1 MEKLRASR
9 RHLEVISCALQ
20 EKIQVR
26 GQSREQHNHRD
37 FGHGL
42 LGGRLH
48 GHERH
53 RQREDGRGPLSCV
66 LGHTFRDA
74 RGGGCARGTNIW
86 KVAPIRAAHSSP
98 GTCGFRAPP
107 SARGRP
113 RAALVRS
120 RPYVSR
126 CTRGWT
132 RARGALCGKSPCSA
146 PRSPV
151 VPAEGGRSL
160 SYFGMG
166 SGPNPGRK
174 TGTARVT
181 PRHRAFCAVSSAPLL
196 TFCQRAH

>member
-1 MEKLRASR
+1 MGGAGGGGSVCDDDVRDSATAARA
-9 RHLEVISCALQ
+9 
-20 EKIQVR
+20 R
-26 GQSREQHNHRD
+26 GLH
-37 FGHGL
+37 HGVV
-42 LGGRLH
+42 H
-48 GHERH
+48 GPRAAYTTTSD
-53 RQREDGRGPLSCV
+53 RQREGGRVPLSSV